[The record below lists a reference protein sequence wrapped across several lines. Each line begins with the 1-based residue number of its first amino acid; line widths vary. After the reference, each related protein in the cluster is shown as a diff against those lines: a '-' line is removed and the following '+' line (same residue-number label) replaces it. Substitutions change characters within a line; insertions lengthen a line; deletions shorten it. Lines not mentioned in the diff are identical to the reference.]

1 MSDSFERTCRH
12 DEHTWC
18 TACFESQLAR
28 TAAHMTPPRKGQAI
42 PSPSLWGRSPDRLAP
57 SAQKASMSG
66 EARTEAR
73 PHDMQNPPMVV
84 VYHSVSH
91 FHIYRSESP

>member
-1 MSDSFERTCRH
+1 MSDSFERNCQD

-28 TAAHMTPPRKGQAI
+28 TATQMKPPRKGKAI
-42 PSPSLWGRSPDRLAP
+42 PSPSLWGRSPGRLAR

-73 PHDMQNPPMVV
+73 PHGMQNAPMVV
-84 VYHSVSH
+84 VYYNVNH

>member
-1 MSDSFERTCRH
+1 MSDSFERTCQH

-18 TACFESQLAR
+18 TACFESRLAR
-28 TAAHMTPPRKGQAI
+28 AAAHMKPPRKGQAI

-57 SAQKASMSG
+57 SAQKASTSG

-73 PHDMQNPPMVV
+73 LRGMQNAPMVV
-84 VYHSVSH
+84 VYCNVNH